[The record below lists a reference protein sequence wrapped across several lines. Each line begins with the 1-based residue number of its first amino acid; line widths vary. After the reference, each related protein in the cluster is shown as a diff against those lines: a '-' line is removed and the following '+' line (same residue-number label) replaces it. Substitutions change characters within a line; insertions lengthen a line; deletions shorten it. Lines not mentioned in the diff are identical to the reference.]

1 MNKSKVSDF
10 QWDPF
15 DEETLAVG
23 CDDGIVKIW
32 RLGPNGLDRSLEE
45 PSVELRG
52 HVERLYCIKYH
63 PYIKNVIAS
72 ASYDRT
78 VKVWNIVGAL
88 VAIKWPLYAK
98 MVLFAFMNRWQVKH
112 RY

>member
-78 VKVWNIVGAL
+78 VKVWNIESKQAVKTLKGHTD
-88 VAIKWPLYAK
+88 V
-98 MVLFAFMNRWQVKH
+98 VRLFKS
-112 RY
+112 